1 MAPPPV
7 VEFQDIALSVDPT
20 DAETAAEFLARLRV
34 AAVTG
39 RLPEDVGRWAVDVC
53 QEHLPATA
61 RRAARDRCLRTAANL
76 LSGSLWA
83 KACRLKAEILIAH
96 GWQTRRAR
104 VRPHEATVASHV
116 AQALQLDPAT
126 PASVRQLLRILG

>member
-1 MAPPPV
+1 VAPPPV

-34 AAVTG
+34 
-39 RLPEDVGRWAVDVC
+39 
-53 QEHLPATA
+53 
-61 RRAARDRCLRTAANL
+61 
-76 LSGSLWA
+76 A